1 MVRSPGKL
9 SLLVSYCK
17 GIGAQHITTVLL
29 TSGLDRH
36 ASLSLEVWACNLRRG
51 SELPCGDRDSDK
63 IAKARRCRPDLV
75 QTPGVLHGRDV
86 SPLGRHKSSRRTEK
100 RDERP
105 KVPSSR
111 QRGREKARTSTST
124 QPEEEE
130 QEEQNRRETDRPACG
145 RRVDGR
151 LWVLSSSQ
159 G

>member
-36 ASLSLEVWACNLRRG
+36 ASLSLEVWG

-86 SPLGRHKSSRRTEK
+86 SPLARHKSSRRTEK

-105 KVPSSR
+105 KVPSS
-111 QRGREKARTSTST
+111 
-124 QPEEEE
+124 
-130 QEEQNRRETDRPACG
+130 
-145 RRVDGR
+145 
-151 LWVLSSSQ
+151 
-159 G
+159 